1 MGNMLY
7 PFKFEP
13 ILKDKIWGGERMKTI
28 LNKDLGSSK
37 CCGESWEVS
46 GLVGDESV
54 IANGF
59 LAENN
64 LNELLEIYLTELVGE
79 KNYEKYGLGFPLLIK
94 FIDAQDNLSVQVH
107 PDDELAQRKYGQS
120 GKTEMWHVIAAES
133 GSGLYVG
140 FNKAVPKIQFE
151 AAIAEGTVADLLKFY
166 PVQPGDTFMIPAGTV
181 HAIGKGVLLAEI
193 QQPSDVTFR
202 VFDWNRVDDEGNS
215 RELHVAEALEAIHFE
230 EQTGNFKVAYTP
242 TLNKTVKLV
251 RSQYFNTSLLEFDK
265 PLNKSF
271 VEIDSFV
278 IYMCLDGQVL
288 LVYGDEGRERLETGE
303 VVLVPADMEELH
315 LLPARKSR
323 LLEVYC

>member
-1 MGNMLY
+1 METSLY
-7 PFKFEP
+7 PLKFEP
-13 ILKDKIWGGERMKTI
+13 ILKDKIWGGSRLKTMLYKEI
-28 LNKDLGSSK
+28 SDAN

-46 GLVGDESV
+46 GLVGDESM
-54 IANGF
+54 IINGF

-64 LNELLEIYLTELVGE
+64 LNELLEIYMTELVGE

-120 GKTEMWHVIAAES
+120 GKTEMWHVIASEP

-140 FNKAVPKIQFE
+140 FNKTVSKAQFE
-151 AAIAEGTVADLLKFY
+151 EAIADGTVEEVLQFY

-193 QQPSDVTFR
+193 QQPSDITFR

-215 RELHVAEALEAIHFE
+215 RELHVQEALEAIDFDH
-230 EQTGNFKVAYTP
+230 QTDNFKVEYQP
-242 TLNKTVKLV
+242 QLNKTVRLV
-251 RSQYFNTSLLEFDK
+251 RSQYFNTSLLEFDQ

-278 IYMCLDGQVL
+278 IYMCLDGQIL
-288 LVYGDEGRERLETGE
+288 LAYGDERERLETGE
-303 VVLVPADMEELH
+303 VVLIPAEMEEVQ
-315 LLPARKSR
+315 LLPARKSKV
-323 LLEVYC
+323 LEVYC

>member
-1 MGNMLY
+1 METSLY
-7 PFKFEP
+7 PLKFEP
-13 ILKDKIWGGERMKTI
+13 ILKDKIWGGTRLKTMLYKEI
-28 LNKDLGSSK
+28 SPAN

-46 GLVGDESV
+46 GLVGDESM
-54 IANGF
+54 ITNGF

-64 LNELLEIYLTELVGE
+64 LNELLEIYMTELVGE

-120 GKTEMWHVIAAES
+120 GKTEMWHVIDSEP

-140 FNKAVPKIQFE
+140 FNKTVSKAQFE
-151 AAIAEGTVADLLKFY
+151 EAIANGTVEEVLQFY

-193 QQPSDVTFR
+193 QQPSDITFR
-202 VFDWNRVDDEGNS
+202 VFDWNRVDAEGNS
-215 RELHVAEALEAIHFE
+215 RELHVQEALEAIDFNH
-230 EQTGNFKVAYTP
+230 QTDNFKVEYQP
-242 TLNKTVKLV
+242 QLNKTVRLV
-251 RSQYFNTSLLEFDK
+251 RSQYFNTSLLEFDQ

-278 IYMCLDGQVL
+278 IYMCLDGQIL
-288 LVYGDEGRERLETGE
+288 LAYGDERERLETGE
-303 VVLVPADMEELH
+303 VVLIPAEMEEVQ
-315 LLPARKSR
+315 LLPARKSKV
-323 LLEVYC
+323 LEVYC

>member
-1 MGNMLY
+1 METSLY
-7 PFKFEP
+7 PLKFEP
-13 ILKDKIWGGERMKTI
+13 ILKDKIWGGTRLRTMLYKEI
-28 LNKDLGSSK
+28 SDAN

-46 GLVGDESV
+46 GLVGDESM
-54 IANGF
+54 IINGF

-64 LNELLEIYLTELVGE
+64 LNELLEIYMTELVGE

-107 PDDELAQRKYGQS
+107 PNDELAQRKYGQS
-120 GKTEMWHVIAAES
+120 GKTEMWHVIASEP

-140 FNKAVPKIQFE
+140 FNKTVSKAQFE
-151 AAIAEGTVADLLKFY
+151 EAIANGTVEEVLQFY

-193 QQPSDVTFR
+193 QQPSDITFR

-215 RELHVAEALEAIHFE
+215 RELHVQEALEAIDFDH
-230 EQTGNFKVAYTP
+230 QTDNFKVEYQP
-242 TLNKTVKLV
+242 QLNKTVRLV
-251 RSQYFNTSLLEFDK
+251 RSQYFNTSLLEFDQ

-278 IYMCLDGQVL
+278 IYMCLDGQIL
-288 LVYGDEGRERLETGE
+288 LAYGDERERLETGE
-303 VVLVPADMEELH
+303 VVLIPAEMEEVQ
-315 LLPARKSR
+315 LLPARKSK

>member
-1 MGNMLY
+1 METSLY
-7 PFKFEP
+7 PLKFEP
-13 ILKDKIWGGERMKTI
+13 ILKDKIWGGTRLKTMLYKEI
-28 LNKDLGSSK
+28 SDAN

-46 GLVGDESV
+46 GLVGDESM
-54 IANGF
+54 IINGF

-64 LNELLEIYLTELVGE
+64 LNELLEIYMTELVGE

-120 GKTEMWHVIAAES
+120 GKTEMWHVIASEP

-140 FNKAVPKIQFE
+140 FNKTVSKAQFE
-151 AAIAEGTVADLLKFY
+151 EAIANGTVEEVLQFY

-193 QQPSDVTFR
+193 QQPSDITFR

-215 RELHVAEALEAIHFE
+215 RELHVQEALEAIDFE
-230 EQTGNFKVAYTP
+230 HQTDNFKVEYQP
-242 TLNKTVKLV
+242 QLNKTVRLV
-251 RSQYFNTSLLEFDK
+251 RSQYFNTSLLEFDQ

-278 IYMCLDGQVL
+278 IYMCLDGQIL
-288 LVYGDEGRERLETGE
+288 LAYGDERERLETGE
-303 VVLVPADMEELH
+303 VVLIPAEMEEVQ
-315 LLPARKSR
+315 LLPARKSK